1 MELQVTKISYELD
14 NEEGLSYLFFEYDS
28 GYFSIAKMEEDENI
42 HLEKDDQSNG
52 QYFDP
57 DCFECSFWNGKIRL
71 SINLNNK
78 RILQYL
84 KDNELNADL
93 YGNTVLIFEPVPL
106 EKFKEMSNVMNK
118 IFGRN

>member
-1 MELQVTKISYELD
+1 MDLQVTKISYELD
-14 NEEGLSYLFFEYDS
+14 NEESLSYLFFEYDS
-28 GYFSIAKMEEDENI
+28 GYFSIAKMEKDENI

-57 DCFECSFWNGKIRL
+57 DCFEYSFWNGEIRL

-93 YGNTVLIFEPVPL
+93 YRNTVLIFEPVPL
-106 EKFKEMSNVMNK
+106 EKFKEMSNVMKK